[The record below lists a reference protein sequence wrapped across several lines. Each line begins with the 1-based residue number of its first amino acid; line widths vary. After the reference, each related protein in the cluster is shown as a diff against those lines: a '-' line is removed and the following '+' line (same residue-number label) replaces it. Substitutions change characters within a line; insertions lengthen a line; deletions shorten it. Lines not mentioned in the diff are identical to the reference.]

1 MIFIPWSVC
10 SHFFLRLIFATGAI
24 LLNKGFI
31 IAFVLRADRRVYIL
45 WLNVPYEGVDVC
57 VAGEYDEELAE
68 PDELGLVQRQSL
80 ISFKDIESKGLP
92 LVNPAKV
99 YIEDSYI
106 FSAKMHCCESHQLD
120 VEHLLLH
127 HFCHPMEQCNMV
139 WVITDSTIIKG
150 DNKTDF
156 ACCTINSLLILAP
169 FRHMICNQL
178 RCPFLIHTVLQLRV
192 VDHCRCLLE
201 SKSFT
206 ATLKFFLTG
215 ATKSLCISIRQT
227 NQE

>member
-10 SHFFLRLIFATGAI
+10 SHFFLRLFIATGAI
-24 LLNKGFI
+24 LLYKGFI

-80 ISFKDIESKGLP
+80 ISFEDIESKGLP

-106 FSAKMHCCESHQLD
+106 FSA
-120 VEHLLLH
+120 
-127 HFCHPMEQCNMV
+127 
-139 WVITDSTIIKG
+139 
-150 DNKTDF
+150 
-156 ACCTINSLLILAP
+156 
-169 FRHMICNQL
+169 
-178 RCPFLIHTVLQLRV
+178 
-192 VDHCRCLLE
+192 
-201 SKSFT
+201 
-206 ATLKFFLTG
+206 
-215 ATKSLCISIRQT
+215 
-227 NQE
+227 